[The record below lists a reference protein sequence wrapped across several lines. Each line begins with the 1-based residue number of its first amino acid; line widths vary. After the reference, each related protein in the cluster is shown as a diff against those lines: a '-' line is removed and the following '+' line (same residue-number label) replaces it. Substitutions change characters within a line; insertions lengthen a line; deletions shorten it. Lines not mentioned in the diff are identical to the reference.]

1 MTKTSQRLGEAI
13 LAASFFLSACGGGI
27 GGGSDG
33 GIGSGSR
40 PIVANATAQAN
51 QYNVLSSLVKAS
63 VSYAVKVQ
71 VTYTGANGSTGST
84 PEVPVT
90 SLDVSVPVLGLSP
103 NTNYTLRLTAV
114 GADGTRVDSDA
125 ISFHTGALPSTLPAF
140 SVTEQAGSE
149 PGFTMIA
156 LIQDIFASSDPRI
169 AGPLIV
175 DHTGAIVWYREAFEG
190 PVIDWQRQPDGTY
203 TVAINNIYLPDL
215 GYTDARYFQM
225 DSLGNVLRSYF
236 ALGAFATDDHELR
249 LLSNGDALLYA
260 LNVRN
265 MDLTQWGGQPSVD
278 VYGNVLE
285 RISPNGQLLFAWNTL
300 DQLDIGSA
308 DPMILQGLPDASWL
322 DFTHGNAIDVMA
334 DGAYMMS
341 FRHLS
346 QLIKVDGAGSIVWK
360 LGGRPEDSDF
370 VFVDDPLNGFSF
382 QHGARELPNGNILLF
397 DNGNGHDPQ
406 HSRAVEYR
414 LDVNAGTATLVW
426 QYVPD
431 PPIFGAFMGFTQRLA
446 NGNTLID
453 YGARSVV
460 QEVNAAGQLI
470 WELRGPTTDGFYR
483 AFRIPSLY

>member
-1 MTKTSQRLGEAI
+1 
-13 LAASFFLSACGGGI
+13 
-27 GGGSDG
+27 G
-33 GIGSGSR
+33 GIGSGTR
-40 PIVANATAQAN
+40 PIVANATAQTN

-71 VTYTGANGSTGST
+71 VTYTAESGASSST

-90 SLDVSVPVLGLSP
+90 SLDVSVPVLGLKP
-103 NTNYTLRLTAV
+103 NTNYTFRITAI
-114 GADGTRVDSDA
+114 GADGTRVDSDG
-125 ISFHTGALPSTLPAF
+125 ISFRTGTLPSTLPTF
-140 SVTEQAGSE
+140 TVTEQAGSE

-156 LIQDIFASSDPRI
+156 LIQDILSPSDARI

-203 TVAINNIYLPDL
+203 TAAINNLYLAEL

-225 DSLGNVLRSYF
+225 DNVGNVLRSYF
-236 ALGAFATDDHELR
+236 ALGAWGTDAHELR
-249 LLSNGDALLYA
+249 LQPNGDALLYA
-260 LNVRN
+260 NNGRN
-265 MDLTQWGGQPSVD
+265 MDLTPWGGQPSVD
-278 VYGNVLE
+278 VYGNILE

-308 DPMILQGLPDASWL
+308 DPLILQGLPDAASL

-346 QLIKVDGAGSIVWK
+346 QLIKVDHTGSIVWK
-360 LGGRPEDSDF
+360 LGGVDGDF
-370 VFVDDPLNGFSF
+370 SFVNDPLDGFSF

-397 DNGNGHDPQ
+397 DNGNGHNPQ

>member
-1 MTKTSQRLGEAI
+1 MTKTSQRLGKAI
-13 LAASFFLSACGGGI
+13 LAASFILSACGSGT
-27 GGGSDG
+27 GGGSAG
-33 GIGSGSR
+33 GLGSGTR
-40 PIVANATAQAN
+40 PIVANASAQAN
-51 QYNVLSSLVKAS
+51 HYNALSSLVKAS

-71 VTYTGANGSTGST
+71 VTYTAESGASSST

-90 SLDVSVPVLGLSP
+90 SLDVSVPVLGLKP
-103 NTNYTLRLTAV
+103 NTNYTFRLTAI
-114 GADGTRVDSDA
+114 GADGTRVDSDG
-125 ISFHTGALPSTLPAF
+125 ISFRTGTLPSTLPTF
-140 SVTEQAGSE
+140 TVTEQAGSE

-156 LIQDIFASSDPRI
+156 LIQDILSPSDARI

-190 PVIDWQRQPDGTY
+190 PVIDWQRQQDGTY
-203 TVAINNIYLPDL
+203 TAAINNLYLAEL

-225 DSLGNVLRSYF
+225 DNVGNVLRSYF
-236 ALGAFATDDHELR
+236 ALGAWGTDAHELR
-249 LLSNGDALLYA
+249 LQPNGDALLYA
-260 LNVRN
+260 NNGRN
-265 MDLTQWGGQPSVD
+265 MDLTPWGGQPSVD
-278 VYGNVLE
+278 VYGNILE

-308 DPMILQGLPDASWL
+308 DPLILQGLPDAASL

-346 QLIKVDGAGSIVWK
+346 QLIKVDHTGSIVWK
-360 LGGRPEDSDF
+360 LGGVDGDF
-370 VFVDDPLNGFSF
+370 SFVNDPLDGFSF

-397 DNGNGHDPQ
+397 DNGNGHNPQ